1 MFIILVIIS
10 SGLFLGWLLGSKDTV
25 NLFGSSVSSQ
35 RLNFKK
41 AAIIA
46 SVLIIIGAI
55 FQGRGT
61 TATIQSLGNIAEPAI
76 AFIVVLSA
84 ALVVLVFT
92 RFNIKVSTS
101 QSIVGAIV
109 GWSLFTHGNISIGIL
124 SKIVLAWILA
134 PVFGVIVGALL
145 FILIRWFINKS
156 NVHVIK
162 LDFYLRITLVV
173 AIALAAFNLGANN
186 IGNVIG
192 VFSHYAPALIINF
205 GIFTLDGLQILFLLG
220 GVSISMGIYS
230 FSRKAA
236 IETDSGT
243 FSLVP
248 ETAVVVHLAQALVLF
263 LFSSL
268 WLFNILGSFGLPQIP
283 LVPVSSTQ
291 IVIGAIIGI
300 GIVKG
305 TREIE
310 IKTLA
315 GIGLSWII
323 TPLSAGLLTTAFLF
337 VIQRTFGFPSKLD
350 NVDQVAGG
358 IVAEKLADPS
368 TNINMVLPGIII
380 LIAVIIL
387 VFIFFIFRQQKLRL
401 KMERDILIQQNQL
414 YQSQKAMNDLEMRAA
429 AVENEALNIKL
440 QAKRKEFM
448 DIAFNINEQHAFLEK
463 ISTGLNE
470 IIEINNHDDRTQR
483 LKDLS
488 LMIRQKMSFSKEK
501 KEFYT
506 QIEDIHKDFHTKL
519 KTSFPN
525 LTDMDKRLAGLLR
538 LNLSTK
544 EISSLLNISPKS
556 VEISRYRLKKKLKL
570 EKEDNLLKFISN
582 L

>member
-1 MFIILVIIS
+1 MFIIIVIIS

-46 SVLIIIGAI
+46 GILIIIGAI

-61 TATIQSLGNIAEPAI
+61 TETIHSLGNISEPAI

-92 RFNIKVSTS
+92 RFSIKVSTS

-109 GWSLFTHGNISIGIL
+109 GWSLFTQGSINIGIL
-124 SKIVLAWILA
+124 SKIALAWILA

-162 LDFYLRITLVV
+162 LDFYLRITLVI

-192 VFSHYAPALIINF
+192 VFSNYAPSVTINF

-220 GVSISMGIYS
+220 GVSIALGIYS
-230 FSRKAA
+230 FSRKAS
-236 IETDSGT
+236 IETESAT

-248 ETAVVVHLAQALVLF
+248 ETAIVVHLVQAIVLF
-263 LFSSL
+263 GFSSL
-268 WLFNILGSFGLPQIP
+268 WLFDILGSLGLPQIP

-337 VIQRTFGFPSKLD
+337 IIQRTFGFPSKLD
-350 NVDQVAGG
+350 KVDQVIESTG
-358 IVAEKLADPS
+358 AEKLLDTS
-368 TNINMVLPGIII
+368 TNINMVLPGVII
-380 LIAVIIL
+380 LIALIIL

-470 IIEINNHDDRTQR
+470 IIDINNHDDRTQR

-488 LMIRQKMSFSKEK
+488 LIIRQKMSFSKEK

-506 QIEDIHKDFHTKL
+506 QIEDIHKDFHAKL
-519 KTSFPN
+519 KTTYPN
-525 LTDMDKRLAGLLR
+525 LTEMDKRLAGLLR

-556 VEISRYRLKKKLKL
+556 VEIARYRLKKKLKL
-570 EKEDNLLKFISN
+570 EKDNNLLKFISN